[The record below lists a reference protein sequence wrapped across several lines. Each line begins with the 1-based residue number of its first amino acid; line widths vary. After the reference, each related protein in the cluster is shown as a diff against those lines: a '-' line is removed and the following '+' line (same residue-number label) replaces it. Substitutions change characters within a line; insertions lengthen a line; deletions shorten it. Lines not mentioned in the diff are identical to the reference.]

1 MSSKKTISEE
11 TVAAE
16 EIVEAEQEDV
26 LSDEPDQDADAGAT
40 APEPAM
46 APQKKR
52 GVGIISWL
60 ALLLSVLAL
69 AAIGVDYQR
78 DRSSAGETAQSDAAL
93 RTLTASVNATQNS
106 LLTLEQNVSALSE
119 LDAEQK
125 AAIDRFGRQLGQR
138 LQQLESLPGRMATV
152 EAAMSSLQGIS
163 TGARDAWL
171 LAEAEYYMQIA
182 NAQLQL
188 ARNPELAAL
197 ALTHADERI
206 LQLADPRLT
215 NIRQA
220 LADEMRAL
228 DALDKPDTAGITL
241 VLSSLAATVESLPLK
256 QDTAVR
262 DNVSADSGVD
272 PELTGM
278 DRAMAS
284 LRNAVDG
291 IVSVRRADEALQPL
305 IAPDAQYFLRAN
317 LALQF
322 QAARLALLQ
331 GEEAIF
337 RQSLD
342 DANDWLESYYDPDTT
357 AVQSA
362 RVTISEIR
370 NSVFLIAMPDI
381 SGSLRLLRQFNV
393 LSDAA
398 AVARPTPEEVDDAAE
413 PEEPEQDQ

>member
-1 MSSKKTISEE
+1 
-11 TVAAE
+11 
-16 EIVEAEQEDV
+16 
-26 LSDEPDQDADAGAT
+26 
-40 APEPAM
+40 
-46 APQKKR
+46 
-52 GVGIISWL
+52 
-60 ALLLSVLAL
+60 
-69 AAIGVDYQR
+69 
-78 DRSSAGETAQSDAAL
+78 
-93 RTLTASVNATQNS
+93 
-106 LLTLEQNVSALSE
+106 
-119 LDAEQK
+119 
-125 AAIDRFGRQLGQR
+125 
-138 LQQLESLPGRMATV
+138 
-152 EAAMSSLQGIS
+152 
-163 TGARDAWL
+163 
-171 LAEAEYYMQIA
+171 
-182 NAQLQL
+182 
-188 ARNPELAAL
+188 
-197 ALTHADERI
+197 
-206 LQLADPRLT
+206 
-215 NIRQA
+215 
-220 LADEMRAL
+220 
-228 DALDKPDTAGITL
+228 
-241 VLSSLAATVESLPLK
+241 
-256 QDTAVR
+256 
-262 DNVSADSGVD
+262 
-272 PELTGM
+272 M

-381 SGSLRLLRQFNV
+381 SGSLRLLRQFNA